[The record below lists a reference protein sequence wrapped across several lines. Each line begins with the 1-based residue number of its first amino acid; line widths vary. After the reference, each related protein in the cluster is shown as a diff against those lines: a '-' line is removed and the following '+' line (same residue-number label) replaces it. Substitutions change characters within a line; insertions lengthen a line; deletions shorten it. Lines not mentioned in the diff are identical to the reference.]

1 MMKKLIFLIVCLLI
15 IPMIIR
21 ADGLNFIA
29 DEDVD
34 DTKEVVGSS
43 VIFGNNVTSNNIV
56 EGIDML
62 FGNNVNFNGESDYS
76 LIFGNNISVKGNI
89 KNDGFIFGNVIVFDE
104 NVTINR
110 DLIIFGSDIT
120 IKGKI
125 NRDVTI
131 YGMNVKIDAEIAGNV
146 NLKATEV
153 TVDGKIGGTLSY
165 NEDAVIAINGEVN
178 ETKTTEKL
186 VSEVTF
192 QDKIWSFI
200 ANYGGKL
207 VLFLAFALFVPQL
220 FKRIDKKN
228 ENITILNGFSLFG
241 FGTLSIILIPVIFLM
256 LLTLVFCM
264 PLAILLL
271 ILYILAIWLSSI
283 FTSYLV
289 GNLIWKYFVKKDE
302 NVYLT
307 GLIGISVISILSVVP
322 YLGTLIS
329 VISIMIGMGVILQQF
344 KKDN

>member
-1 MMKKLIFLIVCLLI
+1 MKKLIFLIVCLLT
-15 IPMIIR
+15 IPMIIK

-43 VIFGNNVTSNNIV
+43 IIFGNNVTSNNVV

-76 LIFGNNISVKGNI
+76 FILGNNVNIKGNI
-89 KNDGFIFGNVIVFDE
+89 NNDGFIFGNVIVFDE
-104 NVTINR
+104 NVTIDR
-110 DLIIFGSDIT
+110 DLVIFGSDIT

-131 YGMNVKIDAEIAGNV
+131 YGMNVKIDGDIAGNV

-153 TVDGKIGGTLSY
+153 TIDGKIGGILSY
-165 NEDAVIAINGEVN
+165 NEDAIIAINGEVN

-192 QDKIWSFI
+192 QDKLWNFI
-200 ANYGGKL
+200 INYGGKL

-220 FKRIDKKN
+220 FKRINKKN
-228 ENITILNGFSLFG
+228 ENITVLNGFSLFG
-241 FGTLSIILIPVIFLM
+241 FGTLSIILIPVVFLM
-256 LLTLVFCM
+256 LLTLAFCM
-264 PLAILLL
+264 PLAILIL

-283 FTSYLV
+283 FSSYLL
-289 GNLIWKYFVKKDE
+289 GFLIWKNFIKTDE
-302 NVYLT
+302 NVYLM
-307 GLIGISVISILSVVP
+307 GLIGVSIISILSIIP
-322 YLGTLIS
+322 YIGTLIG
-329 VISIMIGMGVILQQF
+329 VIVVMIGMGIILQQF